1 MKRIGIAINPT
12 KDKNDEILN
21 MVKEKFEMNFDLDEI
36 RIFNSFKLKDEEF
49 KTPLD
54 LLVVLGGDGTLLNV
68 AREIS
73 KKLHYL
79 FLVSILET

>member
-54 LLVVLGGDGTLLNV
+54 LLVVLGGDGT
-68 AREIS
+68 S
-73 KKLHYL
+73 KCSKRN
-79 FLVSILET
+79 

>member
-21 MVKEKFEMNFDLDEI
+21 MVKKKFEMNFDLEEI
-36 RIFNSFKLKDEEF
+36 RIFNSFQIKDEEF

-54 LLVVLGGDGTLLNV
+54 LLVVLGGDGT
-68 AREIS
+68 
-73 KKLHYL
+73 
-79 FLVSILET
+79 

>member
-21 MVKEKFEMNFDLDEI
+21 MVKKKFEMNFDLEEI
-36 RIFNSFKLKDEEF
+36 RIFNSFQIKDEEF

-54 LLVVLGGDGTLLNV
+54 
-68 AREIS
+68 
-73 KKLHYL
+73 
-79 FLVSILET
+79 

>member
-21 MVKEKFEMNFDLDEI
+21 MVKKKFEMNFDLDEI

-49 KTPLD
+49 KIIPS
-54 LLVVLGGDGTLLNV
+54 GPQKIIYKNG
-68 AREIS
+68 EF
-73 KKLHYL
+73 
-79 FLVSILET
+79 FL